1 MGTDPVWTKKK
12 SGFYSYIM
20 RQIKILIN
28 HLIRECYF
36 TVGKLALLQCIGIL
50 TGIDPAHFLG
60 KFVSA
65 WLWGWFYSQLKLIKL
80 EPSNLWLDDKCN
92 SGEFSKAF
100 QVIYPNKLWTSWVT
114 CYFPWSG
121 FNYYWWYLR
130 KQISW

>member
-1 MGTDPVWTKKK
+1 MGTGCVWTKKK
-12 SGFYSYIM
+12 SGFNSYIM
-20 RQIKILIN
+20 HQIKVLIN
-28 HLIRECYF
+28 HLIRVLFYGWQISF
-36 TVGKLALLQCIGIL
+36 SSVYRHHDWDWPST
-50 TGIDPAHFLG
+50 FLG

-121 FNYYWWYLR
+121 FNYSWWYLL
-130 KQISW
+130 KQIAW